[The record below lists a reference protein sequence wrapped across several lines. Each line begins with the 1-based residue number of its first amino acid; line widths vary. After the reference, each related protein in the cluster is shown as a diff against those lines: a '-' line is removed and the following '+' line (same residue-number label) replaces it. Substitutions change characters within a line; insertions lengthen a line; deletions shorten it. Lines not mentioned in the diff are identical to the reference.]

1 MINKSLLLI
10 LPAENFN
17 ETEYLT
23 VKHILEISGF
33 KLFIASDAHSLC
45 TGKNGLKV
53 RADVSFFN
61 MNENNFSGIIFIGG
75 SGVINY
81 WGNQNLYKIA
91 KKFCEKK
98 KLVSAICS
106 APVILAKAGLL
117 EGKDATCYPE
127 DRKELEKCGINYK
140 DQNVVIQKNIITA
153 RDSSSSND
161 FANAIVNF
169 CQK

>member
-61 MNENNFSGIIFIGG
+61 MNENNFAGIIFIGG
-75 SGVINY
+75 SGVKNY

-91 KKFCEKK
+91 KRFCEKK

-140 DQNVVIQKNIITA
+140 DQSVVIQKNIITA

-161 FANAIVNF
+161 FANAIANF
-169 CQK
+169 CAK

>member
-1 MINKSLLLI
+1 MINKSLLII

-61 MNENNFSGIIFIGG
+61 MNENNFGGIIFIGG
-75 SGVINY
+75 SGVKNY

-91 KKFCEKK
+91 KRFCEKK
-98 KLVSAICS
+98 KLISAICS

-127 DRKELEKCGINYK
+127 DRNELEKCGINYK
-140 DQNVVIQKNIITA
+140 DQSVVIQKNIITA

-169 CQK
+169 SKK